1 MNFPLTFRR
10 LFAFVSCLL
19 CLAVFHPLNAQKL
32 EGIAS
37 FYGKG
42 FDGKPT
48 STGETFRKS
57 GYTAASLDLPWGTI
71 VEVTNLDNGK
81 TVQVRVND
89 CGPHTRGRIIDV
101 TRQAA
106 TELDFIKA
114 GEAKV
119 RLRILQTSESGPTC
133 SRGAWSRKLKAQ
145 GKSIPPPPAPW
156 DPTVTAKLTP
166 VGLVV
171 ATSPAANPAASA
183 VKPAAPAANP
193 AAPVPQG
200 SMRGLASFYAERF
213 HGLSTST
220 GEIYDR
226 SKLTAASKAFPYG
239 TMLEVTNITSGAK
252 VTVKVNDCGPANQDR
267 IMDLS
272 RAAAEQ
278 IGLVRAGMAMV
289 DLKVLSLGTQGPTCN
304 RKEWAMAVAQAN
316 AATPKPVSA
325 VIATTLPKGPA
336 SAAPAPVSAQP
347 ENLVTAFQNQ
357 VGAFSQYANALD
369 LVGKLDKD
377 GFAKPYMVNDG
388 KVVRVF
394 TGLSASE
401 AGAVV
406 VQQALLQRG
415 YPKSTIVETKVA
427 AEELGTSAAAPAPG
441 TYGGGVMT
449 PTQASAA
456 APATKAY
463 DPDAVLFGVQV
474 GAFGNKSNADKA
486 MTGLRAAGFQ
496 EVYSARVGE
505 TYRVFSGKFYFQ
517 SQADVEKEKVRV
529 AGFTGAA
536 VRRVQ

>member
-1 MNFPLTFRR
+1 
-10 LFAFVSCLL
+10 
-19 CLAVFHPLNAQKL
+19 
-32 EGIAS
+32 
-37 FYGKG
+37 
-42 FDGKPT
+42 
-48 STGETFRKS
+48 
-57 GYTAASLDLPWGTI
+57 
-71 VEVTNLDNGK
+71 
-81 TVQVRVND
+81 
-89 CGPHTRGRIIDV
+89 
-101 TRQAA
+101 
-106 TELDFIKA
+106 
-114 GEAKV
+114 
-119 RLRILQTSESGPTC
+119 
-133 SRGAWSRKLKAQ
+133 
-145 GKSIPPPPAPW
+145 
-156 DPTVTAKLTP
+156 
-166 VGLVV
+166 
-171 ATSPAANPAASA
+171 
-183 VKPAAPAANP
+183 
-193 AAPVPQG
+193 
-200 SMRGLASFYAERF
+200 
-213 HGLSTST
+213 
-220 GEIYDR
+220 
-226 SKLTAASKAFPYG
+226 
-239 TMLEVTNITSGAK
+239 MLEVTNITSGAK